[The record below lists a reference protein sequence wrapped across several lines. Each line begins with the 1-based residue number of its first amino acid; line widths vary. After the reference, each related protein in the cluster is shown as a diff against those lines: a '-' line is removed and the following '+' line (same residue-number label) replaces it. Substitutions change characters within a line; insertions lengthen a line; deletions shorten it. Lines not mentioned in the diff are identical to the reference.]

1 MANDE
6 KIEVASAAFIVL
18 SGILKKKKK
27 NHRRCWITR
36 IFLNR
41 NRYSG
46 SDLLYDLSIEN
57 TR

>member
-6 KIEVASAAFIVL
+6 KVKVASAAFIVL
-18 SGILKKKKK
+18 SGILKKEK
-27 NHRRCWITR
+27 NDCRCWITR

-46 SDLLYDLSIEN
+46 SDLLCGLSIEN